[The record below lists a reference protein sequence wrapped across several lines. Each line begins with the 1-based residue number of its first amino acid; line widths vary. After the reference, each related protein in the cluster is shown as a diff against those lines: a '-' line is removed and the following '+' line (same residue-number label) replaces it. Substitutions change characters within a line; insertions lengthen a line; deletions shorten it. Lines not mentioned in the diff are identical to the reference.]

1 MKVTIVHTNNKKQLL
16 VSTKTMEKLM
26 ERFARDDSK
35 LTITHFRESVPYL
48 SNNYEG
54 YKDMP
59 KWMHIYP
66 AAEFAKDENN
76 NLKMKAFN
84 GILLLKFGNITD
96 VDGVEGIKRSVAILP
111 STLAAITGA
120 DGKTVIVLIKFQ
132 GEKDSLPTS
141 EADAELLYRI
151 AYQQIFPVYQAIVK
165 ASILVDGPKPSIEA
179 GSTLSQEPSIHNSFM
194 MTLDAEPYFNSKA
207 VAMKI
212 DSHARSQNLTPNTG
226 NNQQMIADSGTAEA
240 KNDNKKEDKN
250 SVRSNI
256 VSMMKLLESRYD
268 FRYNT
273 VMKYVEYL
281 PKDKGWYGYR
291 PVEPRVQKRMTL
303 EVQLANIRV
312 SIKDV
317 RNYLESDLLS
327 TYNPVEDFLFKC
339 AGKWDGKDYIR
350 ALARTVPTDNP
361 YWEDWF
367 YTWFL
372 AMVNQWRSYSH
383 RKYGNSVAPLLISK
397 QGYNK
402 STFCRSLVPPE
413 LQWGYNDNL
422 VLSEK
427 RQVLQAMCQALL
439 LNLDEF
445 NQISPQVQQG
455 FLKNIIQLPSV
466 KMKPPY
472 GSHVQEFPRMASFI
486 ATSNMEDILSDPSG
500 NRRFLGVELTGPI
513 DVSQLPNYEQLYAQA
528 LAALQAGE
536 KTYFDAEQT
545 KLIMASNRKFEV
557 ISPVDQY
564 FNLYFDLTDD
574 AKQGEYLTAA
584 EIFQELKSHIGSSVK
599 LSNLISFGRKLSQ
612 MPSIHR
618 KRFND
623 GMRYLVVR
631 KS

>member
-1 MKVTIVHTNNKKQLL
+1 MKITITHRNNKNQLL
-16 VSTKTMEKLM
+16 VSTKSL
-26 ERFARDDSK
+26 ERFLERIVNDDAK
-35 LTITHFRESVPYL
+35 NTVANFREYVPWLTNGYD
-48 SNNYEG
+48 G
-54 YKDMP
+54 YKNMAT
-59 KWMHIYP
+59 WMHVHP
-66 AAEFAKDENN
+66 AAEFQKSENGL
-76 NLKMKAFN
+76 LKMKQNN
-84 GILLLKFGNITD
+84 GVLLLTFVNIEED
-96 VDGVEGIKRSVAILP
+96 GGVDAVKQKVASLP
-111 STLAAITGA
+111 STLAAFMGA
-120 DGKTVIVLIKFQ
+120 DGISLNVLVKYALAK
-132 GEKDSLPTS
+132 GSLPDNEV
-141 EADAELLYRI
+141 EADRIYKQAFQTFAPLY
-151 AYQQIFPVYQAIVK
+151 QILVK
-165 ASILVDGPKPSIEA
+165 ATMQMP
-179 GSTLSQEPSIHNSFM
+179 EPSIYSDFLFTQDASPYYREDALPLVLNEVIHTVEKPVDNLKDAIVDNSEEDVDKDGKELSDNIM
-194 MTLDAEPYFNSKA
+194 
-207 VAMKI
+207 
-212 DSHARSQNLTPNTG
+212 R
-226 NNQQMIADSGTAEA
+226 MIGFLC
-240 KNDNKKEDKN
+240 KK
-250 SVRSNI
+250 
-256 VSMMKLLESRYD
+256 YD
-268 FRYNT
+268 FRYNS
-273 VMKYVEYL
+273 VMKFTEYR
-281 PKDKGWYGYR
+281 PKDKDYWGYQ
-291 PVEPRVQKRMTL
+291 PVDARVQKRMTL

-486 ATSNMEDILSDPSG
+486 ATSHMEDILSDPSG

>member
-1 MKVTIVHTNNKKQLL
+1 MKFTITHRNKKNQLL
-16 VSTKTMEKLM
+16 VSTKSL
-26 ERFARDDSK
+26 ERFLERIVNDDARN
-35 LTITHFRESVPYL
+35 TVENFREYVPYL
-48 SNNYEG
+48 TNGYEG

-59 KWMHIYP
+59 TWMHVHP
-66 AAEFAKDENN
+66 AAEFQKSENGL
-76 NLKMKAFN
+76 LKMKKNN
-84 GILLLKFGNITD
+84 GILLLTF
-96 VDGVEGIKRSVAILP
+96 VDINEDGGADAIKQKVASLP
-111 STLAAITGA
+111 STLAAFVGA
-120 DGKTVIVLIKFQ
+120 DGISLHVLAKYALAK
-132 GEKDSLPTS
+132 GALPDE
-141 EADAELLYRI
+141 EADADRIYKQAFLTFAPLY
-151 AYQQIFPVYQAIVK
+151 QVLVK
-165 ASILVDGPKPSIEA
+165 AKMQMP
-179 GSTLSQEPSIHNSFM
+179 EPSIFSDFLMTRDSFPYYREDALPL
-194 MTLDAEPYFNSKA
+194 TLNEVFHGAEKP
-207 VAMKI
+207 
-212 DSHARSQNLTPNTG
+212 
-226 NNQQMIADSGTAEA
+226 
-240 KNDNKKEDKN
+240 
-250 SVRSNI
+250 
-256 VSMMKLLESRYD
+256 LESVDEKEADHSSGGVDNDSKELSDNIMSMIGFLCKKYD
-268 FRYNT
+268 FRYNS
-273 VMKYVEYL
+273 VMKCTE
-281 PKDKGWYGYR
+281 YR
-291 PVEPRVQKRMTL
+291 PKEKDYWGYQPVDARVQKRMTL

-327 TYNPVEDFLFKC
+327 TYNPVENFLFKC
-339 AGKWDGKDYIR
+339 EGRWDGKDHIR

-372 AMVNQWRSYSH
+372 AMVDQWRTYSH

-427 RQVLQAMCQALL
+427 RQVLQAMCQSLVI
-439 LNLDEF
+439 NLDEF

-466 KMKPPY
+466 KIKPPY

-513 DVSQLPNYEQLYAQA
+513 NVSQRPNYEQLYAQA
-528 LAALQAGE
+528 LSALRAGE

-545 KLIMASNRKFEV
+545 RQIMANNRKFEV
-557 ISPVDQY
+557 LSPVDQY
-564 FNLYFDLTDD
+564 FDLYFDLTDD

-584 EIFQELKSHIGSSVK
+584 EIFQELKSHIGSSLK
-599 LSNLISFGRKLSQ
+599 LNSLIAFGRKLSQ
-612 MPSIHR
+612 MPTIHR

>member
-1 MKVTIVHTNNKKQLL
+1 MKITITHRNNKNQLL
-16 VSTKTMEKLM
+16 VSTKSL
-26 ERFARDDSK
+26 ERFLERIVNDDAK
-35 LTITHFRESVPYL
+35 NTVANFREYVPWLTNGYD
-48 SNNYEG
+48 G
-54 YKDMP
+54 YKNMAT
-59 KWMHIYP
+59 WMRVHP
-66 AAEFAKDENN
+66 AAEFQKSENGL
-76 NLKMKAFN
+76 LKMKQNN
-84 GILLLKFGNITD
+84 GVLLLTFVNIKD
-96 VDGVEGIKRSVAILP
+96 DGGVDAIKQKVASLP
-111 STLAAITGA
+111 STLAAFMGA
-120 DGKTVIVLIKFQ
+120 DGISLNVLVKYALAK
-132 GEKDSLPTS
+132 GSLPDNEV
-141 EADAELLYRI
+141 EADRIYKQTFQTFAPLY
-151 AYQQIFPVYQAIVK
+151 QILVK
-165 ASILVDGPKPSIEA
+165 ATMQMP
-179 GSTLSQEPSIHNSFM
+179 EPSIYSDFLFTQDASPYYREDALPLVLNEVIHTVEKPVDNLKDAIVDNSEEDVDKDGKELSDNIM
-194 MTLDAEPYFNSKA
+194 
-207 VAMKI
+207 
-212 DSHARSQNLTPNTG
+212 R
-226 NNQQMIADSGTAEA
+226 MIGFLC
-240 KNDNKKEDKN
+240 KK
-250 SVRSNI
+250 
-256 VSMMKLLESRYD
+256 YD
-268 FRYNT
+268 FRYNS
-273 VMKYVEYL
+273 VMKFTEYR
-281 PKDKGWYGYR
+281 PKDKDYWGYQ
-291 PVEPRVQKRMTL
+291 PVDARVQKRMTL

>member
-1 MKVTIVHTNNKKQLL
+1 MKFTITHRNKKNQLL
-16 VSTKTMEKLM
+16 VSTKSL
-26 ERFARDDSK
+26 ERFLGRIVNDDARN
-35 LTITHFRESVPYL
+35 TVENFREYVPYL
-48 SNNYEG
+48 TNGYDG

-59 KWMHIYP
+59 TWMHVHP
-66 AAEFAKDENN
+66 AAEFQKSENGL
-76 NLKMKAFN
+76 LKMKKNN
-84 GILLLKFGNITD
+84 GVLLLTFVNIEED
-96 VDGVEGIKRSVAILP
+96 GGVDAVKQKVASLP
-111 STLAAITGA
+111 STLAAFMGA
-120 DGKTVIVLIKFQ
+120 DGISLNVLVKYALAK
-132 GEKDSLPTS
+132 GSLPDNEV
-141 EADAELLYRI
+141 EADRIYKQAFQTFAPLY
-151 AYQQIFPVYQAIVK
+151 QILVK
-165 ASILVDGPKPSIEA
+165 ATMQMP
-179 GSTLSQEPSIHNSFM
+179 EPSIYSDFLFTQDASPYYREDALPLVLNEVIHTVEKPVDNLKDAIVDNSEEDVDKDGKELSDNIM
-194 MTLDAEPYFNSKA
+194 
-207 VAMKI
+207 
-212 DSHARSQNLTPNTG
+212 R
-226 NNQQMIADSGTAEA
+226 MIGFLC
-240 KNDNKKEDKN
+240 KK
-250 SVRSNI
+250 
-256 VSMMKLLESRYD
+256 YD
-268 FRYNT
+268 FRYNS
-273 VMKYVEYL
+273 VMKFTEYR
-281 PKDKGWYGYR
+281 PKDKDYWGYQ
-291 PVEPRVQKRMTL
+291 PVDARVQKRMTL
-303 EVQLANIRV
+303 EVQLANICV

-574 AKQGEYLTAA
+574 VKLGEYLTAA

>member
-1 MKVTIVHTNNKKQLL
+1 MKITITHRNNKNQLL
-16 VSTKTMEKLM
+16 VSTKSL
-26 ERFARDDSK
+26 ERFLERIVNDDAK
-35 LTITHFRESVPYL
+35 NTVANFREYVPWLTNGYD
-48 SNNYEG
+48 G
-54 YKDMP
+54 YKNMAT
-59 KWMHIYP
+59 WMHVHP
-66 AAEFAKDENN
+66 AAEFQKSENGL
-76 NLKMKAFN
+76 LKMKQNN
-84 GILLLKFGNITD
+84 GVLLLTFVNID
-96 VDGVEGIKRSVAILP
+96 EDGGVDAVKQKVASLP
-111 STLAAITGA
+111 STLAAFMGA
-120 DGKTVIVLIKFQ
+120 DGISLNVLVKYALAK
-132 GEKDSLPTS
+132 GSLPDDEV
-141 EADAELLYRI
+141 EADRIYKQAFQTFAPLY
-151 AYQQIFPVYQAIVK
+151 QILVK
-165 ASILVDGPKPSIEA
+165 ATMQMP
-179 GSTLSQEPSIHNSFM
+179 EPSIYSDFLFTQDASPYYREDALPLVLNEVIHTVEKPVDNLKDAIVDNSEEDVDKDGKELSDNIM
-194 MTLDAEPYFNSKA
+194 
-207 VAMKI
+207 
-212 DSHARSQNLTPNTG
+212 R
-226 NNQQMIADSGTAEA
+226 MIGFLC
-240 KNDNKKEDKN
+240 KK
-250 SVRSNI
+250 
-256 VSMMKLLESRYD
+256 YD
-268 FRYNT
+268 FRYNS
-273 VMKYVEYL
+273 VMKFTEYR
-281 PKDKGWYGYR
+281 PKDKDYWGYQ
-291 PVEPRVQKRMTL
+291 PVDARVQKRMTL

-402 STFCRSLVPPE
+402 STFCRSLVPSE

-574 AKQGEYLTAA
+574 VKLGEYLTAA

>member
-1 MKVTIVHTNNKKQLL
+1 MKFTITHRNKKNQLL
-16 VSTKTMEKLM
+16 VSTKSL
-26 ERFARDDSK
+26 ERFLERIVNDDARN
-35 LTITHFRESVPYL
+35 TVENFREYVPYL
-48 SNNYEG
+48 TNGYDG

-59 KWMHIYP
+59 TWMHVHP
-66 AAEFAKDENN
+66 AAEFQKSENGL
-76 NLKMKAFN
+76 LKMKKNN
-84 GILLLKFGNITD
+84 GVLLLTF
-96 VDGVEGIKRSVAILP
+96 VDINEDGGADALKQKVASLP
-111 STLAAITGA
+111 STLAAFVGA
-120 DGKTVIVLIKFQ
+120 DGISLHVLAKYALAN
-132 GEKDSLPTS
+132 GTLPD
-141 EADAELLYRI
+141 EEVAAGRI
-151 AYQQIFPVYQAIVK
+151 YKQAFLTFAPLYQALVK
-165 ASILVDGPKPSIEA
+165 ATMQMP
-179 GSTLSQEPSIHNSFM
+179 EPSIYSDFLMTRDSFPYYREDALPL
-194 MTLDAEPYFNSKA
+194 TLNEVFHDAEKPVESVGERDADNSSA
-207 VAMKI
+207 DVDN
-212 DSHARSQNLTPNTG
+212 DSKELSDNIKS
-226 NNQQMIADSGTAEA
+226 MIGFLC
-240 KNDNKKEDKN
+240 KK
-250 SVRSNI
+250 
-256 VSMMKLLESRYD
+256 YD
-268 FRYNT
+268 FRYNS
-273 VMKYVEYL
+273 VMKCTE
-281 PKDKGWYGYR
+281 YR
-291 PVEPRVQKRMTL
+291 PKEKDYWGYQPVDARVQKRMTL

-327 TYNPVEDFLFKC
+327 TYNPVENFLFKC
-339 AGKWDGKDYIR
+339 EGKWDGKDHIR

-372 AMVNQWRSYSH
+372 AMVDQWRAYSH

-427 RQVLQAMCQALL
+427 RQVLQAMCQSLVI
-439 LNLDEF
+439 NLDEF

-513 DVSQLPNYEQLYAQA
+513 NVSQRPNYEQLYAQA
-528 LAALQAGE
+528 LSALRAGE

-545 KLIMASNRKFEV
+545 RLIMANNRKFEV
-557 ISPVDQY
+557 FSPVDQY

-574 AKQGEYLTAA
+574 VKQGEYLTAA
-584 EIFQELKSHIGSSVK
+584 EIFQELKSHIGSSLK
-599 LSNLISFGRKLSQ
+599 LNSLIAFGRKLSQ
-612 MPSIHR
+612 MPTIHR

>member
-1 MKVTIVHTNNKKQLL
+1 MKITITHRNNKNQLL
-16 VSTKTMEKLM
+16 VSTKSL
-26 ERFARDDSK
+26 ERFLERIVNDDAK
-35 LTITHFRESVPYL
+35 NTVANFREYVPWLTNGYD
-48 SNNYEG
+48 G
-54 YKDMP
+54 YKNMAT
-59 KWMHIYP
+59 WMHVHP
-66 AAEFAKDENN
+66 AAEFQKSENGL
-76 NLKMKAFN
+76 LKMKQNN
-84 GILLLKFGNITD
+84 GVLLLTFVNIKED
-96 VDGVEGIKRSVAILP
+96 GGVDAVKQKVASLP
-111 STLAAITGA
+111 STLAAFMGA
-120 DGKTVIVLIKFQ
+120 DGISLNVLVKYALAK
-132 GEKDSLPTS
+132 GSLPDDEV
-141 EADAELLYRI
+141 EADRIYKQAFQTFAPLY
-151 AYQQIFPVYQAIVK
+151 QILVK
-165 ASILVDGPKPSIEA
+165 AMMQMP
-179 GSTLSQEPSIHNSFM
+179 EPSIYSDFLFTQDASPYYREDALPLVLNEVIHTVEKPVDNLKDVIVDNSEEDVDKDGKELSDNIM
-194 MTLDAEPYFNSKA
+194 
-207 VAMKI
+207 
-212 DSHARSQNLTPNTG
+212 R
-226 NNQQMIADSGTAEA
+226 MIGFLC
-240 KNDNKKEDKN
+240 KK
-250 SVRSNI
+250 
-256 VSMMKLLESRYD
+256 YD
-268 FRYNT
+268 FRYNS
-273 VMKYVEYL
+273 VMKFTEYR
-281 PKDKGWYGYR
+281 PKDKDYWGYQ
-291 PVEPRVQKRMTL
+291 PVDARVQKRMTL

-350 ALARTVPTDNP
+350 ALAHTVPTDNP

-486 ATSNMEDILSDPSG
+486 ATSNMEDILSDPTG

-574 AKQGEYLTAA
+574 VKLGEYLTAA

>member
-1 MKVTIVHTNNKKQLL
+1 MKITITHRNNKNQLL
-16 VSTKTMEKLM
+16 VSTKSL
-26 ERFARDDSK
+26 ERFLERIVNDDVK
-35 LTITHFRESVPYL
+35 NTVANFREYVPWLTNGYD
-48 SNNYEG
+48 G
-54 YKDMP
+54 YKNMAT
-59 KWMHIYP
+59 WMRVHP
-66 AAEFAKDENN
+66 AAEFQKSENGL
-76 NLKMKAFN
+76 LKMKQNN
-84 GILLLKFGNITD
+84 GVLLLTFVNIKD
-96 VDGVEGIKRSVAILP
+96 DGGVDAVKQKVASLP
-111 STLAAITGA
+111 STLAAFMGA
-120 DGKTVIVLIKFQ
+120 DGISLNVLVKYALAK
-132 GEKDSLPTS
+132 GSLPDNEV
-141 EADAELLYRI
+141 EADRIYKQAFQTFAPLY
-151 AYQQIFPVYQAIVK
+151 QILVK
-165 ASILVDGPKPSIEA
+165 ATMQMP
-179 GSTLSQEPSIHNSFM
+179 EPSIYSDFLFTQDASPYYREDALPLVLNEVIHTIEKPVDNLKDVIVDNSEEDVDKDGKDLSDNIM
-194 MTLDAEPYFNSKA
+194 
-207 VAMKI
+207 
-212 DSHARSQNLTPNTG
+212 R
-226 NNQQMIADSGTAEA
+226 MIGFLC
-240 KNDNKKEDKN
+240 KK
-250 SVRSNI
+250 
-256 VSMMKLLESRYD
+256 YD
-268 FRYNT
+268 FRYNS
-273 VMKYVEYL
+273 VMKFTEYR
-281 PKDKGWYGYR
+281 PKDKDYWGYQ
-291 PVEPRVQKRMTL
+291 PVDARVQKRMTL

-574 AKQGEYLTAA
+574 VKLGEYLTAA

>member
-1 MKVTIVHTNNKKQLL
+1 MKVTIVHTNNKNQLL
-16 VSTKTMEKLM
+16 VSNKTMEKLM
-26 ERFARDDSK
+26 ERFAKDDSK

-66 AAEFAKDENN
+66 AAEFVKDENN

-132 GEKDSLPTS
+132 GENDSLPTS
-141 EADAELLYRI
+141 EADAEHLYRI

-212 DSHARSQNLTPNTG
+212 DSHVRSQNLTPNTG
-226 NNQQMIADSGTAEA
+226 NNQQMIADSGTAAE
-240 KNDNKKEDKN
+240 NDNKKEDKN

-303 EVQLANIRV
+303 EVQLADIRV

-317 RNYLESDLLS
+317 RNFLESDYIKN
-327 TYNPVEDFLFKC
+327 YNPIEEYLFQC
-339 AGKWDGKDYIR
+339 YDKWDGKDHIR
-350 ALARTVPTDNP
+350 ALARTVPTANP
-361 YWEDWF
+361 HWADWF

-372 AMVNQWRSYSH
+372 GMVDQWRGYSH
-383 RKYGNSVAPLLISK
+383 RQYGNSVAPLLISK

-402 STFCRSLVPPE
+402 STFCRRLLPPE
-413 LQWGYNDNL
+413 LQWGYSDNL
-422 VLSEK
+422 ILSEK
-427 RQVLQAMCQALL
+427 RQVYQAMAQFMVI
-439 LNLDEF
+439 NLDEF

-455 FLKNIIQLPSV
+455 FLKNLIQLPTL
-466 KMKPPY
+466 KYKPPY
-472 GSHVQEFPRMASFI
+472 GSHVMEFPRLASFI
-486 ATSNMEDILSDPSG
+486 ATSNMKDILSDPSG
-500 NRRFLGVELTGPI
+500 NRRFIGVELTGPI
-513 DVSQLPNYEQLYAQA
+513 DVSVRPNYQQLFAQA
-528 LAALQAGE
+528 LSALNNGE
-536 KTYFDAEQT
+536 KSYFDAQQV
-545 KLIMASNRKFEV
+545 KLIMKSNSQFE
-557 ISPVDQY
+557 IIQPIDQY
-564 FNLYFDLTDD
+564 FLLYFELVEDEKEGD
-574 AKQGEYLTAA
+574 YLTAA
-584 EIFQELKSHIGSSVK
+584 EIFDYLKKQIGSSLKVNS
-599 LSNLISFGRKLSQ
+599 LMGFGRKLANMSELK
-612 MPSIHR
+612 H
-618 KRFND
+618 KRFAD
-623 GMRYLVVR
+623 GMKYLV
-631 KS
+631 KKK

>member
-1 MKVTIVHTNNKKQLL
+1 MKITITHRNNKNQLL
-16 VSTKTMEKLM
+16 VSTKSL
-26 ERFARDDSK
+26 ERFLERIVNDDAK
-35 LTITHFRESVPYL
+35 NTVANFREYVPWLTNGYD
-48 SNNYEG
+48 G
-54 YKDMP
+54 YKNMAI
-59 KWMHIYP
+59 WMHVYP
-66 AAEFAKDENN
+66 AAEFQKSENGL
-76 NLKMKAFN
+76 LKMKQNN
-84 GILLLKFGNITD
+84 GVLLLTFVNIKD
-96 VDGVEGIKRSVAILP
+96 DGGVDAIKQKVASLP
-111 STLAAITGA
+111 STLAAFMGA
-120 DGKTVIVLIKFQ
+120 DGISLNVLVKYALAK
-132 GEKDSLPTS
+132 GSLPDNEV
-141 EADAELLYRI
+141 EADRIYKQAFQTFAPLY
-151 AYQQIFPVYQAIVK
+151 QILVK
-165 ASILVDGPKPSIEA
+165 ATMQMP
-179 GSTLSQEPSIHNSFM
+179 EPSIYSDFLFTQDASPYYREDALPLVLNEVIHTVEKPVDNLKDAIVDNSEEDVDKDGKELSDNIM
-194 MTLDAEPYFNSKA
+194 
-207 VAMKI
+207 
-212 DSHARSQNLTPNTG
+212 R
-226 NNQQMIADSGTAEA
+226 MIGFLC
-240 KNDNKKEDKN
+240 KK
-250 SVRSNI
+250 
-256 VSMMKLLESRYD
+256 YD
-268 FRYNT
+268 FRYNS
-273 VMKYVEYL
+273 VMKFTEYR
-281 PKDKGWYGYR
+281 PKDKDYWGYQ
-291 PVEPRVQKRMTL
+291 PVDARVQKRMTL

-372 AMVNQWRSYSH
+372 AMVDQWRSYSH

-427 RQVLQAMCQALL
+427 KQVLQAMCQALL

>member
-1 MKVTIVHTNNKKQLL
+1 MKFTITHRNKKNQLL
-16 VSTKTMEKLM
+16 VSTKSL
-26 ERFARDDSK
+26 ERFLERIVTDDARN
-35 LTITHFRESVPYL
+35 TVENFREYVPYL
-48 SNNYEG
+48 MNGYDG

-59 KWMHIYP
+59 TWMHVHP
-66 AAEFAKDENN
+66 AAEFQKSENGL
-76 NLKMKAFN
+76 LKMKKNN
-84 GILLLKFGNITD
+84 GVLLLTF
-96 VDGVEGIKRSVAILP
+96 VDINEDGGVDAIKQKVASLP
-111 STLAAITGA
+111 STLAAFVGA
-120 DGKTVIVLIKFQ
+120 DGISLHVLAKYALAK
-132 GEKDSLPTS
+132 GALPDE
-141 EADAELLYRI
+141 EADADRI
-151 AYQQIFPVYQAIVK
+151 YKQAFLTFAPLYQALVK
-165 ASILVDGPKPSIEA
+165 AKMQMP
-179 GSTLSQEPSIHNSFM
+179 EPSIYSDFLMTRDSFPYYREDALPL
-194 MTLDAEPYFNSKA
+194 TLNEVFHGAEKPVESVDERETDKSSGDVDKEGKELSDNIMS
-207 VAMKI
+207 
-212 DSHARSQNLTPNTG
+212 
-226 NNQQMIADSGTAEA
+226 MIGFLC
-240 KNDNKKEDKN
+240 KK
-250 SVRSNI
+250 
-256 VSMMKLLESRYD
+256 YD
-268 FRYNT
+268 FRYNS
-273 VMKYVEYL
+273 VMKCTE
-281 PKDKGWYGYR
+281 YR
-291 PVEPRVQKRMTL
+291 PKEKDYWGYQPVDARVQKRMTL

-327 TYNPVEDFLFKC
+327 TYNPVENFLFKC
-339 AGKWDGKDYIR
+339 EGKWDGKDHIR

-372 AMVNQWRSYSH
+372 AMVDQWRAYSH

-427 RQVLQAMCQALL
+427 RQVLQAMCQSLVI
-439 LNLDEF
+439 NLDEF

-466 KMKPPY
+466 KIKPPY

-513 DVSQLPNYEQLYAQA
+513 NVSQRPNYEQLYAQA
-528 LAALQAGE
+528 LSALRAGE

-545 KLIMASNRKFEV
+545 RQIMANNRKFEV
-557 ISPVDQY
+557 LSPVDQY
-564 FNLYFDLTDD
+564 FDLYFDLTDD
-574 AKQGEYLTAA
+574 VKQGEYLTAA
-584 EIFQELKSHIGSSVK
+584 EIFQELKSHIGSSLK
-599 LSNLISFGRKLSQ
+599 LNSLIAFGRKLSQ
-612 MPSIHR
+612 MPTIHR

>member
-1 MKVTIVHTNNKKQLL
+1 MKFTITHRNKKNQLL
-16 VSTKTMEKLM
+16 VSTKSL
-26 ERFARDDSK
+26 ERFLERIVNDDARN
-35 LTITHFRESVPYL
+35 TVENFREYVPYL
-48 SNNYEG
+48 TNGYDG

-59 KWMHIYP
+59 TWMHVHP
-66 AAEFAKDENN
+66 AAEFQKSENGL
-76 NLKMKAFN
+76 LKMKKNN
-84 GILLLKFGNITD
+84 GILLLTF
-96 VDGVEGIKRSVAILP
+96 VDINEDGGVDAIKQKVASLP
-111 STLAAITGA
+111 STLAAFVGA
-120 DGKTVIVLIKFQ
+120 DGICLHVLAKYALAK
-132 GEKDSLPTS
+132 GTLPDE
-141 EADAELLYRI
+141 EADADRI
-151 AYQQIFPVYQAIVK
+151 YKQAFLTFAPLYQALVK
-165 ASILVDGPKPSIEA
+165 AKMQMP
-179 GSTLSQEPSIHNSFM
+179 EPSIFSDFLMTRDSFPYYREDALPLTLNEVFHGAEKPVESVDEKEADNSSEDVDKEGKELSDNIM
-194 MTLDAEPYFNSKA
+194 S
-207 VAMKI
+207 
-212 DSHARSQNLTPNTG
+212 
-226 NNQQMIADSGTAEA
+226 MIGFLC
-240 KNDNKKEDKN
+240 KK
-250 SVRSNI
+250 
-256 VSMMKLLESRYD
+256 YD
-268 FRYNT
+268 FRYNS
-273 VMKYVEYL
+273 VMKCTE
-281 PKDKGWYGYR
+281 YR
-291 PVEPRVQKRMTL
+291 PKEKDYWGYQTVDARVQKRMTL

-327 TYNPVEDFLFKC
+327 TYNPVENFLFKC
-339 AGKWDGKDYIR
+339 EGKWDGKDHIR

-372 AMVNQWRSYSH
+372 AMVDQWRAYSH

-427 RQVLQAMCQALL
+427 RQVLQAMCQSLVI
-439 LNLDEF
+439 NLDEF

-466 KMKPPY
+466 KIKPPY

-513 DVSQLPNYEQLYAQA
+513 NVSQRPNYEQLYAQA
-528 LAALQAGE
+528 LSALRAGE

-545 KLIMASNRKFEV
+545 RQIMANNRKFEV
-557 ISPVDQY
+557 LSPVDQY
-564 FNLYFDLTDD
+564 FDLYFDLTDD

-584 EIFQELKSHIGSSVK
+584 EIFQELKSHIGSSLK
-599 LSNLISFGRKLSQ
+599 LNSLIAFGRKLSQ
-612 MPSIHR
+612 MPTIHR

>member
-26 ERFARDDSK
+26 ERFAMDDSK

-66 AAEFAKDENN
+66 AAEFAKDDNN

-132 GEKDSLPTS
+132 GENDSLPTS
-141 EADAELLYRI
+141 EADAEHLYRI

-194 MTLDAEPYFNSKA
+194 MTLDAAPYFNSKA

-226 NNQQMIADSGTAEA
+226 NNQQMIADSETAEA

-303 EVQLANIRV
+303 EVQLADIRV

-317 RNYLESDLLS
+317 RNFLESDYIKN
-327 TYNPVEDFLFKC
+327 YNPIEEYLFQC
-339 AGKWDGKDYIR
+339 YDKWDGKDHIR
-350 ALARTVPTDNP
+350 ALARTVPTANP
-361 YWEDWF
+361 HWADWF

-372 AMVNQWRSYSH
+372 GMVDQWRGYSH
-383 RKYGNSVAPLLISK
+383 RQYGNSVAPLLISK

-402 STFCRSLVPPE
+402 STFCRRLLPPE
-413 LQWGYNDNL
+413 LQWGYSDNL
-422 VLSEK
+422 ILSEK
-427 RQVLQAMCQALL
+427 RQVYQAMAQFMVI
-439 LNLDEF
+439 NLDEF

-455 FLKNIIQLPSV
+455 FLKNLIQLPTL
-466 KMKPPY
+466 KYKPPY
-472 GSHVQEFPRMASFI
+472 GSHVMEFPRLASFI
-486 ATSNMEDILSDPSG
+486 ATSNMKDILSDPSG
-500 NRRFLGVELTGPI
+500 NRRFIGVELTGPI
-513 DVSQLPNYEQLYAQA
+513 DVSVRPNYQQLFAQA
-528 LAALQAGE
+528 LSALNNGE
-536 KTYFDAEQT
+536 KSYFDAQQV
-545 KLIMASNRKFEV
+545 KLIMKSNSQFE
-557 ISPVDQY
+557 IIQPIDQY
-564 FNLYFDLTDD
+564 FLLYFKLIEDE
-574 AKQGEYLTAA
+574 KEGEYLTAA
-584 EIFQELKSHIGSSVK
+584 EIFDYLKKQIGSSLKVNS
-599 LSNLISFGRKLSQ
+599 LMGFGRKLANMSELK
-612 MPSIHR
+612 H
-618 KRFND
+618 KRFAD
-623 GMRYLVVR
+623 GMKYLV
-631 KS
+631 KKK

>member
-1 MKVTIVHTNNKKQLL
+1 MKFTITHRNKKNQLL
-16 VSTKTMEKLM
+16 VSTKSL
-26 ERFARDDSK
+26 ERFLERIVNDDAK
-35 LTITHFRESVPYL
+35 NTVENFREYVPWLTNGYD
-48 SNNYEG
+48 G

-59 KWMHIYP
+59 TWMHVHP
-66 AAEFAKDENN
+66 AAEFQKSENGL
-76 NLKMKAFN
+76 LKMKQNN
-84 GILLLKFGNITD
+84 GILLLTFVNIKEEG
-96 VDGVEGIKRSVAILP
+96 GVAAAKQSVASLP
-111 STLAAITGA
+111 STLAAFMGA
-120 DGKTVIVLIKFQ
+120 DGISLHVLVKYALSK
-132 GEKDSLPTS
+132 GTLPNEEA
-141 EADAELLYRI
+141 EADRIYKQAFHTFAPLY
-151 AYQQIFPVYQAIVK
+151 QILVK
-165 ASILVDGPKPSIEA
+165 ATIQMP
-179 GSTLSQEPSIHNSFM
+179 EPSIYSDFLLTRDALPYYREDALPLMLNEVIHTVEKPVDNINEAGVDNSSEHV
-194 MTLDAEPYFNSKA
+194 DKDSKELSDN
-207 VAMKI
+207 I
-212 DSHARSQNLTPNTG
+212 LS
-226 NNQQMIADSGTAEA
+226 MIGFLC
-240 KNDNKKEDKN
+240 KK
-250 SVRSNI
+250 
-256 VSMMKLLESRYD
+256 YD
-268 FRYNT
+268 FRYNS
-273 VMKYVEYL
+273 VMKFTEYR
-281 PKDKGWYGYR
+281 PKDKDYWGFQ
-291 PVEPRVQKRMTL
+291 PVDARVQKRMTL

-327 TYNPVEDFLFKC
+327 TYNPVENFLFKC
-339 AGKWDGKDYIR
+339 MGKWDGKDHIR
-350 ALARTVPTDNP
+350 ALGRTVPTDNP
-361 YWEDWF
+361 HWEDWF

-372 AMVNQWRSYSH
+372 AMVDQWRSYSH

-513 DVSQLPNYEQLYAQA
+513 DVSLLPNYEQLYAQA

-574 AKQGEYLTAA
+574 AKLGEYLTAA

>member
-1 MKVTIVHTNNKKQLL
+1 MKFTITHRNKKNQLL
-16 VSTKTMEKLM
+16 VSTKSL
-26 ERFARDDSK
+26 ERFLERIVNDDAK
-35 LTITHFRESVPYL
+35 NTVENFREYVPWLTNGYD
-48 SNNYEG
+48 G

-59 KWMHIYP
+59 TWMHVHP
-66 AAEFAKDENN
+66 AAEFQKSENGL
-76 NLKMKAFN
+76 LKMKQNN
-84 GILLLKFGNITD
+84 GILLLTFVNIKEEG
-96 VDGVEGIKRSVAILP
+96 GVAAAKQNVASLP
-111 STLAAITGA
+111 STLAAFMGA
-120 DGKTVIVLIKFQ
+120 DGISLHVLVKYALSK
-132 GEKDSLPTS
+132 GTLPNEEA
-141 EADAELLYRI
+141 EADRIYKQAFHTFAPLY
-151 AYQQIFPVYQAIVK
+151 QILVK
-165 ASILVDGPKPSIEA
+165 ATMQMP
-179 GSTLSQEPSIHNSFM
+179 EPSIYSDFLLTRDALPYYREDALPLMLNEVIHTVEKPVDNINEADVDNSSEHV
-194 MTLDAEPYFNSKA
+194 DKDSKELSDNI
-207 VAMKI
+207 M
-212 DSHARSQNLTPNTG
+212 S
-226 NNQQMIADSGTAEA
+226 MIGFLC
-240 KNDNKKEDKN
+240 KK
-250 SVRSNI
+250 
-256 VSMMKLLESRYD
+256 YD
-268 FRYNT
+268 FRYNS
-273 VMKYVEYL
+273 VMKFTEYR
-281 PKDKGWYGYR
+281 PKDKDYWGFQ
-291 PVEPRVQKRMTL
+291 PVDARVQKRMTL

-327 TYNPVEDFLFKC
+327 TYNPVENFLFKC
-339 AGKWDGKDYIR
+339 MGKWDGKDHIR

-361 YWEDWF
+361 HWEDWF

-372 AMVNQWRSYSH
+372 AMVDQWRSYSH
-383 RKYGNSVAPLLISK
+383 RKYGNSVAPLLISR

>member
-1 MKVTIVHTNNKKQLL
+1 MKFTITHRNKKNQLL
-16 VSTKTMEKLM
+16 VSTKSL
-26 ERFARDDSK
+26 ERFLERIVNDDARN
-35 LTITHFRESVPYL
+35 TVENFREYVPYL
-48 SNNYEG
+48 TNGYDG

-59 KWMHIYP
+59 TWMHVHP
-66 AAEFAKDENN
+66 AAEFQKSENGL
-76 NLKMKAFN
+76 LKMKKNN
-84 GILLLKFGNITD
+84 GVLLLTF
-96 VDGVEGIKRSVAILP
+96 VDIDEDGGADAIKQKVASLP
-111 STLAAITGA
+111 STLAAFVGA
-120 DGKTVIVLIKFQ
+120 DGISLHVLAKYALAK
-132 GEKDSLPTS
+132 GALPDE
-141 EADAELLYRI
+141 EADADRI
-151 AYQQIFPVYQAIVK
+151 YKQAFLTFAPLYQALVK
-165 ASILVDGPKPSIEA
+165 AKMQMP
-179 GSTLSQEPSIHNSFM
+179 EPSIYSDFLMTRDSFPYYREDALPL
-194 MTLDAEPYFNSKA
+194 TLNEVFHDAGKPVESVDEREVDKSSGDVDKEGKELSDNIMS
-207 VAMKI
+207 
-212 DSHARSQNLTPNTG
+212 
-226 NNQQMIADSGTAEA
+226 MIGFLC
-240 KNDNKKEDKN
+240 KK
-250 SVRSNI
+250 
-256 VSMMKLLESRYD
+256 YD
-268 FRYNT
+268 FRYNS
-273 VMKYVEYL
+273 VMKCTE
-281 PKDKGWYGYR
+281 YR
-291 PVEPRVQKRMTL
+291 PKEKDYWGYQPVDARVQKRMTL

-327 TYNPVEDFLFKC
+327 TYNPVENFLFNC
-339 AGKWDGKDYIR
+339 EGKWDGKDHIR

-372 AMVNQWRSYSH
+372 AMVDQWRTYSH

-427 RQVLQAMCQALL
+427 RQVLQAMCQSLVI
-439 LNLDEF
+439 NLDEF

-466 KMKPPY
+466 KIKPPY

-513 DVSQLPNYEQLYAQA
+513 DVSQRPNYEQLYAQA
-528 LAALQAGE
+528 LSALRAGE

-545 KLIMASNRKFEV
+545 RQIMANNRKFEV
-557 ISPVDQY
+557 VSPVDQY
-564 FNLYFDLTDD
+564 FDLYFDLTDD

-584 EIFQELKSHIGSSVK
+584 EIFQELKSHIGSSLK
-599 LSNLISFGRKLSQ
+599 LNSLIAFGRKLSQ
-612 MPSIHR
+612 MPTIHR

>member
-1 MKVTIVHTNNKKQLL
+1 MKITITHRNNKNQLL
-16 VSTKTMEKLM
+16 VSTKSL
-26 ERFARDDSK
+26 ERFLERIVNDDAK
-35 LTITHFRESVPYL
+35 NTVANFREYVPWLTNGYD
-48 SNNYEG
+48 G
-54 YKDMP
+54 YKNMAT
-59 KWMHIYP
+59 WMHVHP
-66 AAEFAKDENN
+66 AAEFQKSENGL
-76 NLKMKAFN
+76 LKMKQNN
-84 GILLLKFGNITD
+84 GVLLLTFVNIEED
-96 VDGVEGIKRSVAILP
+96 GGVDAVKQKVASLP
-111 STLAAITGA
+111 STLAAFMGA
-120 DGKTVIVLIKFQ
+120 DGISLNVLVKYALAK
-132 GEKDSLPTS
+132 GSLPDNEV
-141 EADAELLYRI
+141 EADRIYKQAFQAFAPLY
-151 AYQQIFPVYQAIVK
+151 QILVK
-165 ASILVDGPKPSIEA
+165 ATMQMP
-179 GSTLSQEPSIHNSFM
+179 EPSIYSDFLFTQDASPYYREDALPLVLNEIIHTVEKPVDNLKDAIVDNSEENVDKDGKELSDNIM
-194 MTLDAEPYFNSKA
+194 
-207 VAMKI
+207 
-212 DSHARSQNLTPNTG
+212 R
-226 NNQQMIADSGTAEA
+226 MIGFLC
-240 KNDNKKEDKN
+240 KK
-250 SVRSNI
+250 
-256 VSMMKLLESRYD
+256 YD
-268 FRYNT
+268 FRYNS
-273 VMKYVEYL
+273 VMKFTEYR
-281 PKDKGWYGYR
+281 PKDKDYWGYQ
-291 PVEPRVQKRMTL
+291 PVDARVQKRMTL

-574 AKQGEYLTAA
+574 AKLGEYLTAA
-584 EIFQELKSHIGSSVK
+584 EIFQELKSHIGSSLK
-599 LSNLISFGRKLSQ
+599 LNSLIAFGRKLSQ
-612 MPSIHR
+612 MPTIHR

>member
-1 MKVTIVHTNNKKQLL
+1 MKFTITHRNKKNQLL
-16 VSTKTMEKLM
+16 VSTKSL
-26 ERFARDDSK
+26 ERFLGRIVNDDARN
-35 LTITHFRESVPYL
+35 TVENFREYVPYL
-48 SNNYEG
+48 TNGYDG

-59 KWMHIYP
+59 TWMHVHP
-66 AAEFAKDENN
+66 AAEFQKSENGL
-76 NLKMKAFN
+76 LKMKKNN
-84 GILLLKFGNITD
+84 GVLLLTF
-96 VDGVEGIKRSVAILP
+96 VDINEDGGADAIKQKVASLP
-111 STLAAITGA
+111 STLAAFVGA
-120 DGKTVIVLIKFQ
+120 DGISLHVLAKYALAK
-132 GEKDSLPTS
+132 GALPDE
-141 EADAELLYRI
+141 EADADRI
-151 AYQQIFPVYQAIVK
+151 YKQAFLTFAPLYQALVK
-165 ASILVDGPKPSIEA
+165 AKMQMP
-179 GSTLSQEPSIHNSFM
+179 EPSIFSDFLMTRDSFPYYREDALPL
-194 MTLDAEPYFNSKA
+194 TLNEVFHGAEKPVESVDEKEADHSSGGVDNGRKELSDNI
-207 VAMKI
+207 M
-212 DSHARSQNLTPNTG
+212 S
-226 NNQQMIADSGTAEA
+226 MIGFLC
-240 KNDNKKEDKN
+240 KK
-250 SVRSNI
+250 
-256 VSMMKLLESRYD
+256 YD
-268 FRYNT
+268 FRYNS
-273 VMKYVEYL
+273 VMKCTE
-281 PKDKGWYGYR
+281 YR
-291 PVEPRVQKRMTL
+291 PKEKDYWGYQPVDARVQKRMTL

-327 TYNPVEDFLFKC
+327 TYNPVENFLFKC
-339 AGKWDGKDYIR
+339 EGKWDGKDHIR

-372 AMVNQWRSYSH
+372 AMVDQWRAYSH

-427 RQVLQAMCQALL
+427 RQVLQAMCQSLVI
-439 LNLDEF
+439 NLDEF

-466 KMKPPY
+466 KIKPPY

-513 DVSQLPNYEQLYAQA
+513 NVSQRPNYEQLYAQA
-528 LAALQAGE
+528 LSALRAGE

-545 KLIMASNRKFEV
+545 RQIMANNRKFEV
-557 ISPVDQY
+557 LSPVDQY
-564 FNLYFDLTDD
+564 FDLYFDLTDD

-584 EIFQELKSHIGSSVK
+584 EIFQELKSHIGSSLK
-599 LSNLISFGRKLSQ
+599 LNSLIAFGRKLSQ
-612 MPSIHR
+612 MPTIHR

>member
-1 MKVTIVHTNNKKQLL
+1 MMKFTITHRNKKNQLL
-16 VSTKTMEKLM
+16 VSTKSL
-26 ERFARDDSK
+26 ERFLERIVNDDAK
-35 LTITHFRESVPYL
+35 NTVENFREYVPWLTNGYD
-48 SNNYEG
+48 G

-59 KWMHIYP
+59 TWMHVHP
-66 AAEFAKDENN
+66 AAEFQKSENGL
-76 NLKMKAFN
+76 LKIKQNN
-84 GILLLKFGNITD
+84 GILLLTFVNIKEEG
-96 VDGVEGIKRSVAILP
+96 GVAAAKQSVASLP
-111 STLAAITGA
+111 STLAAFMGA
-120 DGKTVIVLIKFQ
+120 DGISLHVLVKYALSK
-132 GEKDSLPTS
+132 GTLPNEEA
-141 EADAELLYRI
+141 EADRIYKQAFHTFAPLY
-151 AYQQIFPVYQAIVK
+151 QMLVK
-165 ASILVDGPKPSIEA
+165 ATMQMP
-179 GSTLSQEPSIHNSFM
+179 EPSIYSDFLLTRDALPYYREDALPLMLNEVIHTVEKSVDNMNGVDVDNSSGHV
-194 MTLDAEPYFNSKA
+194 DKDSKELSDNI
-207 VAMKI
+207 M
-212 DSHARSQNLTPNTG
+212 S
-226 NNQQMIADSGTAEA
+226 MIGFLC
-240 KNDNKKEDKN
+240 KK
-250 SVRSNI
+250 
-256 VSMMKLLESRYD
+256 YD
-268 FRYNT
+268 FRYNS
-273 VMKYVEYL
+273 VMKFTEYR
-281 PKDKGWYGYR
+281 PKDKDYWGFQ
-291 PVEPRVQKRMTL
+291 PVDARVQKRMTL

-327 TYNPVEDFLFKC
+327 TYNPVENFLFKC
-339 AGKWDGKDYIR
+339 MGKWDGKDHIR

-361 YWEDWF
+361 HWEDWF

-372 AMVNQWRSYSH
+372 AMVDQWRSYSH

-427 RQVLQAMCQALL
+427 RQVLQAMCQALVI
-439 LNLDEF
+439 NLDEF

-574 AKQGEYLTAA
+574 VKQGEYLTAA

>member
-1 MKVTIVHTNNKKQLL
+1 MKITITHRNNKNQLL
-16 VSTKTMEKLM
+16 VSTKSL
-26 ERFARDDSK
+26 ERFLERIVNDDAK
-35 LTITHFRESVPYL
+35 NTVANFREYVPWLTNGYD
-48 SNNYEG
+48 G
-54 YKDMP
+54 YKNMAT
-59 KWMHIYP
+59 WMHVHP
-66 AAEFAKDENN
+66 AAEFQKSENGL
-76 NLKMKAFN
+76 LKMKQNN
-84 GILLLKFGNITD
+84 GVLLLTFVNIKED
-96 VDGVEGIKRSVAILP
+96 GGVDAVKQKVASLP
-111 STLAAITGA
+111 STLAAFMGA
-120 DGKTVIVLIKFQ
+120 DGISLNVLVKYALAK
-132 GEKDSLPTS
+132 GSLPDDEV
-141 EADAELLYRI
+141 EADRIYKQAFQTFAPLY
-151 AYQQIFPVYQAIVK
+151 QILVK
-165 ASILVDGPKPSIEA
+165 ATMQMP
-179 GSTLSQEPSIHNSFM
+179 EPSIYSDFLFTQDASPYYREDALPLVLNEVIHTVEKPVDNLKDAIVDNSEEDVDKDCKELSDNIM
-194 MTLDAEPYFNSKA
+194 
-207 VAMKI
+207 
-212 DSHARSQNLTPNTG
+212 R
-226 NNQQMIADSGTAEA
+226 MIGFLC
-240 KNDNKKEDKN
+240 KK
-250 SVRSNI
+250 
-256 VSMMKLLESRYD
+256 YD
-268 FRYNT
+268 FRYNS
-273 VMKYVEYL
+273 VMKFTEYR
-281 PKDKGWYGYR
+281 PKDKDYWGYQ
-291 PVEPRVQKRMTL
+291 PVDARVQKRMTL

-427 RQVLQAMCQALL
+427 KQVLQAMCQALL

-574 AKQGEYLTAA
+574 AKLGEYLTAA

>member
-1 MKVTIVHTNNKKQLL
+1 MKITITHRNNKNQLL
-16 VSTKTMEKLM
+16 VSTKSL
-26 ERFARDDSK
+26 ERFLERIVNDDAK
-35 LTITHFRESVPYL
+35 NTVANFREYVPWLTNGYD
-48 SNNYEG
+48 G
-54 YKDMP
+54 YKNMAT
-59 KWMHIYP
+59 WMHVHP
-66 AAEFAKDENN
+66 AAEFQKSENGL
-76 NLKMKAFN
+76 LKMKQNN
-84 GILLLKFGNITD
+84 GVLLLTFVNIKD
-96 VDGVEGIKRSVAILP
+96 DGGVDAVKQKVASLP
-111 STLAAITGA
+111 STLAAFMGA
-120 DGKTVIVLIKFQ
+120 DGISLNVLVKYALAK
-132 GEKDSLPTS
+132 GSLPDDEV
-141 EADAELLYRI
+141 EADRIYKQAFQTFAPLY
-151 AYQQIFPVYQAIVK
+151 QILVK
-165 ASILVDGPKPSIEA
+165 ATMQMP
-179 GSTLSQEPSIHNSFM
+179 EPSIYSDFLFTQDASPYYREDALPLVLNEVIHTVEKPVDNLKDAIVDNSEENVDKDGKELSDNIM
-194 MTLDAEPYFNSKA
+194 
-207 VAMKI
+207 
-212 DSHARSQNLTPNTG
+212 R
-226 NNQQMIADSGTAEA
+226 MIGFLC
-240 KNDNKKEDKN
+240 KK
-250 SVRSNI
+250 
-256 VSMMKLLESRYD
+256 YD
-268 FRYNT
+268 FRYNS
-273 VMKYVEYL
+273 VMKFTEYR
-281 PKDKGWYGYR
+281 PKDKDYWGYQ
-291 PVEPRVQKRMTL
+291 PVDARVQKRMTL

-564 FNLYFDLTDD
+564 FNLYFDQTDD
-574 AKQGEYLTAA
+574 VKLGEYLTAA

>member
-1 MKVTIVHTNNKKQLL
+1 MKITITHRNNKNQLL
-16 VSTKTMEKLM
+16 VSTKSL
-26 ERFARDDSK
+26 ERFLERIVNDDAK
-35 LTITHFRESVPYL
+35 NTVANFREYVPWLTNGYD
-48 SNNYEG
+48 G
-54 YKDMP
+54 YKNMAT
-59 KWMHIYP
+59 WMHVHP
-66 AAEFAKDENN
+66 AAEFQKSENGL
-76 NLKMKAFN
+76 LKMKQNN
-84 GILLLKFGNITD
+84 GVLLLTFVNIKED
-96 VDGVEGIKRSVAILP
+96 GGVDAVKQKVASLP
-111 STLAAITGA
+111 STLAAFMGA
-120 DGKTVIVLIKFQ
+120 DGISLNVLVKYALAK
-132 GEKDSLPTS
+132 GSLPDDEV
-141 EADAELLYRI
+141 EADRIYKQAFQTFAPLY
-151 AYQQIFPVYQAIVK
+151 QILVK
-165 ASILVDGPKPSIEA
+165 ATMQMP
-179 GSTLSQEPSIHNSFM
+179 EPSIYSDFLFTQDASPYYREDALPLVLNEVIHTVEKPVDNLKDAIVDNSEEDVDKDGKELSDNIM
-194 MTLDAEPYFNSKA
+194 
-207 VAMKI
+207 
-212 DSHARSQNLTPNTG
+212 R
-226 NNQQMIADSGTAEA
+226 MIGFLC
-240 KNDNKKEDKN
+240 KK
-250 SVRSNI
+250 
-256 VSMMKLLESRYD
+256 YD
-268 FRYNT
+268 FRYNS
-273 VMKYVEYL
+273 VMKFTEYR
-281 PKDKGWYGYR
+281 PKDKDYWGYQ
-291 PVEPRVQKRMTL
+291 PVDARVQKRMTL

-574 AKQGEYLTAA
+574 AKLGEYLTAA

>member
-1 MKVTIVHTNNKKQLL
+1 MKITITHRNNKNQLL
-16 VSTKTMEKLM
+16 VSTKSL
-26 ERFARDDSK
+26 ERFLERIVNDDAK
-35 LTITHFRESVPYL
+35 NTVANFREYVPWLTNGYD
-48 SNNYEG
+48 G
-54 YKDMP
+54 YKNMAT
-59 KWMHIYP
+59 WMHVHP
-66 AAEFAKDENN
+66 AAEFQKSENGL
-76 NLKMKAFN
+76 LKIKQNN
-84 GILLLKFGNITD
+84 GILLLTFVNIKD
-96 VDGVEGIKRSVAILP
+96 DGGVDAVKQKVASLP
-111 STLAAITGA
+111 STLAAFMGA
-120 DGKTVIVLIKFQ
+120 DGISLHVLVKYALAK
-132 GEKDSLPTS
+132 GSLPDNEV
-141 EADAELLYRI
+141 EADRIYKQAFQTFAPLY
-151 AYQQIFPVYQAIVK
+151 QILVK
-165 ASILVDGPKPSIEA
+165 ATMQMP
-179 GSTLSQEPSIHNSFM
+179 EPSIYSDFLFTQDASPYYREDALPLVLNEVIHTIEKPVDNLKDAIVDNSEEDVDKDGKDLSDNIM
-194 MTLDAEPYFNSKA
+194 
-207 VAMKI
+207 
-212 DSHARSQNLTPNTG
+212 R
-226 NNQQMIADSGTAEA
+226 MIGFLC
-240 KNDNKKEDKN
+240 KK
-250 SVRSNI
+250 
-256 VSMMKLLESRYD
+256 YD
-268 FRYNT
+268 FRYNS
-273 VMKYVEYL
+273 VMKFTEYR
-281 PKDKGWYGYR
+281 PKDKDYWGYQ
-291 PVEPRVQKRMTL
+291 PVDARVQKRMTL

>member
-1 MKVTIVHTNNKKQLL
+1 MKITITHRNNKNQLL
-16 VSTKTMEKLM
+16 VSTKSL
-26 ERFARDDSK
+26 ERFLERIVNDDAK
-35 LTITHFRESVPYL
+35 NTVANFREYVPWLTNGYD
-48 SNNYEG
+48 G
-54 YKDMP
+54 YKNMAT
-59 KWMHIYP
+59 WMHVHP
-66 AAEFAKDENN
+66 AAEFQKSENGL
-76 NLKMKAFN
+76 LKMKQNN
-84 GILLLKFGNITD
+84 GVLLLTFVNIKED
-96 VDGVEGIKRSVAILP
+96 GGVDAVKQKVASLP
-111 STLAAITGA
+111 STLAAFMGA
-120 DGKTVIVLIKFQ
+120 DGISLNVLVKYALAK
-132 GEKDSLPTS
+132 GSLPDNEV
-141 EADAELLYRI
+141 EADRIYKQAFQTFAPLY
-151 AYQQIFPVYQAIVK
+151 QILVK
-165 ASILVDGPKPSIEA
+165 ATMQMP
-179 GSTLSQEPSIHNSFM
+179 EPSIYSDFLFTQDASPYYREDALPLVLNEVIHTVEKPVDNLKDAIVDNSEEDVDKYGKELSDNIM
-194 MTLDAEPYFNSKA
+194 
-207 VAMKI
+207 
-212 DSHARSQNLTPNTG
+212 R
-226 NNQQMIADSGTAEA
+226 MIGFLC
-240 KNDNKKEDKN
+240 KK
-250 SVRSNI
+250 
-256 VSMMKLLESRYD
+256 YD
-268 FRYNT
+268 FRYNS
-273 VMKYVEYL
+273 VMKFTEYR
-281 PKDKGWYGYR
+281 PKDKDYWGYQ
-291 PVEPRVQKRMTL
+291 PVDARVQKRMTL

-427 RQVLQAMCQALL
+427 RHVLQAMCQALL

-545 KLIMASNRKFEV
+545 KLIMVSNRKFEV

>member
-1 MKVTIVHTNNKKQLL
+1 MKFTITHRNKKNQLL
-16 VSTKTMEKLM
+16 VSTKSL
-26 ERFARDDSK
+26 ERFLGRIVNDDARN
-35 LTITHFRESVPYL
+35 TVENFREYVPYL
-48 SNNYEG
+48 TNGYDG

-59 KWMHIYP
+59 TWMHVHP
-66 AAEFAKDENN
+66 AAEFQKSENGL
-76 NLKMKAFN
+76 LKMKKNN
-84 GILLLKFGNITD
+84 GVLLLTF
-96 VDGVEGIKRSVAILP
+96 VDINEDGGADAIKQKVASLP
-111 STLAAITGA
+111 STLAAFVGA
-120 DGKTVIVLIKFQ
+120 DGISLHVLAKYELAK
-132 GEKDSLPTS
+132 GTLPD
-141 EADAELLYRI
+141 EEVVADRI
-151 AYQQIFPVYQAIVK
+151 YKQAFLTFAPLYQALVK
-165 ASILVDGPKPSIEA
+165 AKMQMP
-179 GSTLSQEPSIHNSFM
+179 EPSIFSDFLMTRDSFPYYREDALPL
-194 MTLDAEPYFNSKA
+194 TLNEVFRGAEKPVESVDGKEADHSSGGVDNDSKELSDNI
-207 VAMKI
+207 M
-212 DSHARSQNLTPNTG
+212 S
-226 NNQQMIADSGTAEA
+226 MIGFLC
-240 KNDNKKEDKN
+240 KK
-250 SVRSNI
+250 
-256 VSMMKLLESRYD
+256 YD
-268 FRYNT
+268 FRYNS
-273 VMKYVEYL
+273 VMKCTE
-281 PKDKGWYGYR
+281 YR
-291 PVEPRVQKRMTL
+291 PKEKDYWGYQPVDARVQKRMTL

-327 TYNPVEDFLFKC
+327 TYNPVENFLYKC
-339 AGKWDGKDYIR
+339 EGKWDGKDHIR

-372 AMVNQWRSYSH
+372 AMVDQWRAYSH

-427 RQVLQAMCQALL
+427 RQVLQAMCQSLVI
-439 LNLDEF
+439 NLDEF

-466 KMKPPY
+466 KIKPPY

-513 DVSQLPNYEQLYAQA
+513 DVSQRPNYEQLYAQA
-528 LAALQAGE
+528 LSALRAGE

-545 KLIMASNRKFEV
+545 RLIMANNRKFEV
-557 ISPVDQY
+557 VSPVDQY
-564 FNLYFDLTDD
+564 FDLYFDLTDD

-584 EIFQELKSHIGSSVK
+584 EIFQELKSHIGSSLK
-599 LSNLISFGRKLSQ
+599 LNSLIAFGRKLSQ
-612 MPSIHR
+612 MPTIHR

>member
-1 MKVTIVHTNNKKQLL
+1 MKITITHRNNKNQLL
-16 VSTKTMEKLM
+16 VSTKSL
-26 ERFARDDSK
+26 ERFLERIVNDDAK
-35 LTITHFRESVPYL
+35 NTVANFREYVPWLTNGYD
-48 SNNYEG
+48 G
-54 YKDMP
+54 YKNMAT
-59 KWMHIYP
+59 WMHVHP
-66 AAEFAKDENN
+66 AAEFQKSENGL
-76 NLKMKAFN
+76 LKMKQNN
-84 GILLLKFGNITD
+84 GVLLLTFVNIEED
-96 VDGVEGIKRSVAILP
+96 GGVDAVKQKVASLP
-111 STLAAITGA
+111 STLAAFMGA
-120 DGKTVIVLIKFQ
+120 DGISLNVLVKYALAK
-132 GEKDSLPTS
+132 GSLPDDEV
-141 EADAELLYRI
+141 EADRIYKQAFQTFAPLY
-151 AYQQIFPVYQAIVK
+151 QILVK
-165 ASILVDGPKPSIEA
+165 ATMQMP
-179 GSTLSQEPSIHNSFM
+179 EPSIYSDFLFTQDASPYYREDALPLVLNEVIHTVEKPVDNLKDAIVDNSEKDVDKDGKELSDNIM
-194 MTLDAEPYFNSKA
+194 
-207 VAMKI
+207 
-212 DSHARSQNLTPNTG
+212 R
-226 NNQQMIADSGTAEA
+226 MIGFLC
-240 KNDNKKEDKN
+240 KK
-250 SVRSNI
+250 
-256 VSMMKLLESRYD
+256 YD
-268 FRYNT
+268 FRYNS
-273 VMKYVEYL
+273 VMKFTEYR
-281 PKDKGWYGYR
+281 PKDKDYWGYQ
-291 PVEPRVQKRMTL
+291 PVDARVQKRMTL

-574 AKQGEYLTAA
+574 AKLGEYLTAA

>member
-1 MKVTIVHTNNKKQLL
+1 
-16 VSTKTMEKLM
+16 MEN
-26 ERFARDDSK
+26 
-35 LTITHFRESVPYL
+35 FREYVPYL
-48 SNNYEG
+48 TNGYDG

-59 KWMHIYP
+59 TWMHVHP
-66 AAEFAKDENN
+66 AAEFQKSENGL
-76 NLKMKAFN
+76 LKMKKNN
-84 GILLLKFGNITD
+84 GVLLLTFVGINE
-96 VDGVEGIKRSVAILP
+96 DGGADAIKQKVASLP
-111 STLAAITGA
+111 STLAAFVGA
-120 DGKTVIVLIKFQ
+120 DGISLHVLAKYALAK
-132 GEKDSLPTS
+132 GTLPDE
-141 EADAELLYRI
+141 EADADRI
-151 AYQQIFPVYQAIVK
+151 YKQAFLTFAPLYQALVK
-165 ASILVDGPKPSIEA
+165 AKMQMP
-179 GSTLSQEPSIHNSFM
+179 EPSIYSDFLMTRDSFPYYREDALPL
-194 MTLDAEPYFNSKA
+194 TLNEVFHGAEKP
-207 VAMKI
+207 
-212 DSHARSQNLTPNTG
+212 
-226 NNQQMIADSGTAEA
+226 
-240 KNDNKKEDKN
+240 
-250 SVRSNI
+250 
-256 VSMMKLLESRYD
+256 LESVDEKEADHSSGEVDKEGKELSDNIMSMIGFLCKKYD
-268 FRYNT
+268 FRYNS
-273 VMKYVEYL
+273 VMKCTE
-281 PKDKGWYGYR
+281 YR
-291 PVEPRVQKRMTL
+291 PKEKDYWGYQPVDARVQKRMTL

-327 TYNPVEDFLFKC
+327 TYNPVENFLFNC
-339 AGKWDGKDYIR
+339 EGKWDGKDHIR

-372 AMVNQWRSYSH
+372 AMVDQWRTYSH

-427 RQVLQAMCQALL
+427 RQVLQAMCQSLVI
-439 LNLDEF
+439 NLDEF

-466 KMKPPY
+466 KIKPPY

-513 DVSQLPNYEQLYAQA
+513 NVSQRPNYEQLYAQA
-528 LAALQAGE
+528 LSALRAGE

-545 KLIMASNRKFEV
+545 RLIMANNRKFEV
-557 ISPVDQY
+557 VSPVDQY
-564 FNLYFDLTDD
+564 FDLYFDLTDN
-574 AKQGEYLTAA
+574 AEQGEYLTAA
-584 EIFQELKSHIGSSVK
+584 EIFQELKSHIGSSLK
-599 LSNLISFGRKLSQ
+599 LNSLIAFGRKLSQ
-612 MPSIHR
+612 MPTIHR